1 MIELNGSRK
10 CPSCWWSEKGL
21 LKFRRIGVASFNLAK
36 KMKTME
42 DHKSDFLLKAFN
54 DTFNGEQ
61 LGDLQKVKEIGN

>member
-1 MIELNGSRK
+1 M
-10 CPSCWWSEKGL
+10 

-36 KMKTME
+36 KMKTMA